1 VSALVWGCRAK
12 RLGQGGFTLVELV
25 LAAVVCGVVL
35 AGAFGWL
42 WSVGSLARVHDDRA
56 QAETIAAAA
65 ARSVVADIRAA
76 LAVATP
82 APERDPARALL
93 LVHDRV
99 ASAPEMVTIV
109 WDPARGVLW
118 RNASGTYVADH
129 VDGFAVR
136 YALPDG
142 RVVAG
147 TELTA
152 EEWTSV
158 RSVYVSVTAGV
169 GAQQSTIG
177 TWAGVGS

>member
-1 VSALVWGCRAK
+1 
-12 RLGQGGFTLVELV
+12 
-25 LAAVVCGVVL
+25 
-35 AGAFGWL
+35 
-42 WSVGSLARVHDDRA
+42 
-56 QAETIAAAA
+56 
-65 ARSVVADIRAA
+65 VVADIRTA
-76 LAVATP
+76 LAVTAP
-82 APERDPARALL
+82 GPERDPARALL

-136 YALPDG
+136 YALSDG
-142 RVVAG
+142 REVAG

-158 RSVYVSVTAGV
+158 RRVHVSVTAAV

-177 TWAGVGS
+177 TWAETGS